1 MGGVVIA
8 KGLFL
13 HIHQSSGNSLV
24 IIVQPINF
32 CSVTEIA
39 CGAIVAI
46 VISVNYNE
54 DKDTCSCH
62 NFTKILPTAA

>member
-1 MGGVVIA
+1 MGGAVSA

-13 HIHQSSGNSLV
+13 CVHQSSGNSLV

-32 CSVTEIA
+32 SLVTETA
-39 CGAIVAI
+39 RGAIVAI

-54 DKDTCSCH
+54 DRDTCSCAQ
-62 NFTKILPTAA
+62 LQ